1 MYILDQTAKRYR
13 DTTKNNKIYASLLE
27 NAARENAKGIGIT
40 KLMYTS
46 FLSYGPTFLHLE
58 MLRRYLDYD
67 DSVKLYKI
75 TPKGLQF
82 LELYNKMAKMLE
94 PVS

>member
-1 MYILDQTAKRYR
+1 LYILDQTAKRYR
-13 DTTKNNKIYASLLE
+13 DTTEIYASLLE

-58 MLRRYLDYD
+58 ILRTRQLLDYD
-67 DSVKLYKI
+67 DSVKFYKI
-75 TPKGLQF
+75 TPKGRQF
-82 LELYNKMAKMLE
+82 LELFNKMAKMLE

>member
-1 MYILDQTAKRYR
+1 LYILDQTAKRSR
-13 DTTKNNKIYASLLE
+13 DTIEIYASLLE
-27 NAARENAKGIGIT
+27 NTARVNAKGIGIT

-46 FLSYGPTFLHLE
+46 CLSYGPTSLYLE
-58 MLRRYLDYD
+58 VLRRQRLLDYD

-75 TPKGLQF
+75 TPKGRRF

>member
-1 MYILDQTAKRYR
+1 MKRYR
-13 DTTKNNKIYASLLE
+13 DTTEIYASLLE

-46 FLSYGPTFLHLE
+46 SLSYGPTTLYLGV
-58 MLRRYLDYD
+58 LRRQRLLDYD

-75 TPKGLQF
+75 TPKGRQF

>member
-1 MYILDQTAKRYR
+1 LYILDQTAKRYR
-13 DTTKNNKIYASLLE
+13 DTTEIYASLLE

-58 MLRRYLDYD
+58 MLRGQRLLDYD

-75 TPKGLQF
+75 TPKGRQF
-82 LELYNKMAKMLE
+82 LELYTKMAKMLK
-94 PVS
+94 PIT

>member
-1 MYILDQTAKRYR
+1 LYILDQTAKRSR
-13 DTTKNNKIYASLLE
+13 DTIEIYASLLE
-27 NAARENAKGIGIT
+27 NAARVNGKGIGIT

-46 FLSYGPTFLHLE
+46 SLSYGPTSLYLE
-58 MLRRYLDYD
+58 ILRRQRLLDYD

-75 TPKGLQF
+75 TPKGRQF

>member
-1 MYILDQTAKRYR
+1 MYILDQTAKRSR
-13 DTTKNNKIYASLLE
+13 DTIEIYASLLE

-46 FLSYGPTFLHLE
+46 SLSYGPTTLYLGV
-58 MLRRYLDYD
+58 LRRQRLIDYD

-75 TPKGLQF
+75 TPKGRQF
-82 LELYNKMAKMLE
+82 LELFNKMAKMLE
-94 PVS
+94 PIS

>member
-1 MYILDQTAKRYR
+1 LYILDQTAKRSR
-13 DTTKNNKIYASLLE
+13 DTIEIYASLLE

-46 FLSYGPTFLHLE
+46 SLSYGPTTLYLGV
-58 MLRRYLDYD
+58 LRRQRLIDYD

-75 TPKGLQF
+75 TPKGRQF
-82 LELYNKMAKMLE
+82 LELFNKMAKMLE
-94 PVS
+94 PIS

>member
-1 MYILDQTAKRYR
+1 LYILDQTAKRSR
-13 DTTKNNKIYASLLE
+13 DTIEIYASLLE

-46 FLSYGPTFLHLE
+46 SLSYGPTTLYLGV
-58 MLRRYLDYD
+58 LRRQRLLEYD

-75 TPKGLQF
+75 TPKGRQF
-82 LELYNKMAKMLE
+82 LELYNKMVKMLE

>member
-1 MYILDQTAKRYR
+1 MYTLDQTAKRYR
-13 DTTKNNKIYASLLE
+13 DTTEIYASLLE
-27 NAARENAKGIGIT
+27 NAGRENAKGIGIT

-58 MLRRYLDYD
+58 ILRTRRLLDYD

-75 TPKGLQF
+75 TPKGRKF
-82 LELYNKMAKMLE
+82 LELCTKMAEMLE
-94 PVS
+94 PIS

>member
-1 MYILDQTAKRYR
+1 LYILDQTAKRSR
-13 DTTKNNKIYASLLE
+13 DTIEIYASLLE

-46 FLSYGPTFLHLE
+46 SLSYGPTTLYLGV
-58 MLRRYLDYD
+58 LRRQRLLDYD

-75 TPKGLQF
+75 TPKGRQF

>member
-1 MYILDQTAKRYR
+1 LYILDQTAKRSR
-13 DTTKNNKIYASLLE
+13 DTIEIYASLLE

-46 FLSYGPTFLHLE
+46 SLSYGPTTLYLGV
-58 MLRRYLDYD
+58 LRRQRLLEYD

-75 TPKGLQF
+75 TPKGRQF

>member
-1 MYILDQTAKRYR
+1 MDILDQTAKRSR
-13 DTTKNNKIYASLLE
+13 DTIEIYASLLE

-46 FLSYGPTFLHLE
+46 SLSYGPTSLYLE
-58 MLRRYLDYD
+58 VLRGQRLLDYD

-75 TPKGLQF
+75 TPKGRQF
-82 LELYNKMAKMLE
+82 LELYTKMAEMLK
-94 PVS
+94 PIS

>member
-1 MYILDQTAKRYR
+1 MDILDQTAKKSR
-13 DTTKNNKIYASLLE
+13 DTIEIYAFLLE

-58 MLRRYLDYD
+58 MLRR
-67 DSVKLYKI
+67 
-75 TPKGLQF
+75 
-82 LELYNKMAKMLE
+82 
-94 PVS
+94 

>member
-1 MYILDQTAKRYR
+1 LYILDQTAKRSR
-13 DTTKNNKIYASLLE
+13 DAIEIYASLLE
-27 NAARENAKGIGIT
+27 NAARVNEKGIGIT

-46 FLSYGPTFLHLE
+46 SLSYGPTFLYLE
-58 MLRRYLDYD
+58 VLRRQRLLDYD

-75 TPKGLQF
+75 TPKGRQF

>member
-1 MYILDQTAKRYR
+1 MDILDQTAKRYR
-13 DTTKNNKIYASLLE
+13 DTTEIYAALLE
-27 NAARENAKGIGIT
+27 SAARANATGIGIT
-40 KLMYTS
+40 RLMYTS
-46 FLSYGPTFLHLE
+46 FLSYGPTLLHLE
-58 MLRRYLDYD
+58 ILRRQRLLDYD

-75 TPKGLQF
+75 TPKGRQF